1 MARTGQSS
9 GMAKA
14 LFHGFGAFI
23 QHFIL
28 KLGFLD
34 GWAGFVIAFGNL
46 EGTFYKYAKLHEH
59 NAIWTIPESLTPKR
73 E

>member
-1 MARTGQSS
+1 V
-9 GMAKA
+9 
-14 LFHGFGAFI
+14 
-23 QHFIL
+23 QHYVL

-46 EGTFYKYAKLHEH
+46 EGTFYKYAKLYER
-59 NAIWTIPESLTPKR
+59 NAAWTIPERASFRK